1 MNKEGNRL
9 SARLFFAALFSVL
22 LAVVM
27 LPALNVMA
35 KSAAGLKTQA
45 DSGQT
50 QTETVSETQKEPEA
64 EEQSEITRLQE
75 GYRELLLNFDY
86 GNETVYVI
94 GHTSPDA
101 DTVCSAI
108 GMANLLSEL
117 GVNAEPA
124 ITGKPNPQTRFILE
138 EAGTECPKLLED
150 ASGKQL
156 YLVDHSSLTQIV
168 NGGEDARIVGILDH
182 HGMSGV
188 STTEMINA
196 VSAPIGSTATLVYF
210 YYEHCGIEIPPTIAK
225 IIASGIISDCYD
237 KQMILDSIALEELS
251 TIAGIT
257 DLEAYA
263 NDMTKAK
270 TDYSGMK
277 DEEIYLLDYKHYE
290 SGSLTYGI
298 ACVDIPSSDD
308 IPDMYERMITVMKE
322 KYDEL
327 GMNMLFVMVA
337 CTDHTRQY
345 IGYYGKDNDLT
356 QQVADQ
362 AFGKLAEKKDGYYL
376 FEPSVSRKKV
386 IVPAL
391 DEICRTLTASPQE

>member
-1 MNKEGNRL
+1 MNKREYRSFARIIFIVFL
-9 SARLFFAALFSVL
+9 SALVS
-22 LAVVM
+22 AVM
-27 LPALNVMA
+27 MPALRVNA
-35 KSAAGLKTQA
+35 KSAAGITAQTKA
-45 DSGQT
+45 GQT
-50 QTETVSETQKEPEA
+50 DTVSETQEGAETEAEPEI
-64 EEQSEITRLQE
+64 SRLQE

-86 GNETVYVI
+86 GDETVYVI

-124 ITGKPNPQTRFILE
+124 IAGAPNPQTRFILK
-138 EAGTECPKLLED
+138 EAGVECPKLLED

-156 YLVDHSSLTQIV
+156 YLVDHSSLTQMV

-188 STTEMINA
+188 ATTEMINA
-196 VSAPIGSTATLVYF
+196 VSAPIGSAATLVYF
-210 YYEHCGIEIPPTIAK
+210 YYEHCGVEIPPTIAK

-237 KQMILDSIALEELS
+237 RQMILDSIALEELS

-263 NDMTKAK
+263 DEEINAK
-270 TDYSGMK
+270 FDYTGMS

-290 SGSLTYGI
+290 SGRLTYGI
-298 ACVDIPSSDD
+298 GCVDVLSSDD
-308 IPDMYERMITVMKE
+308 IPDMYERMMAAIQE

-327 GMNMLFVMVA
+327 GMDMLFVMVA
-337 CTDHTRQY
+337 DIDHTRQY
-345 IGYYGKDNDLT
+345 IGYYGKDEELT
-356 QQVADQ
+356 QQVVDE
-362 AFGKLAEKKDGYYL
+362 AFGSLAEKKDGYYL

-391 DEICRTLTASPQE
+391 DETCKSMTASPQE